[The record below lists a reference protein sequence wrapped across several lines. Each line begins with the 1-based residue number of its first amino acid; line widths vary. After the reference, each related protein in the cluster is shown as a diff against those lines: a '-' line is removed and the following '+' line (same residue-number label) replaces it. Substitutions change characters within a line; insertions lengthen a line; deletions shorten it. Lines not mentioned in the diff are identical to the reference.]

1 MAMKNRKQ
9 TKREARHLF
18 RLCLVNNSLDENN
31 VRQVVENIL
40 KSKRRGN
47 LALATE
53 FERLVRLDRLRHEAQ
68 VESATPLPSYL
79 RSNLQ
84 ASLLR
89 TYGPELSMSFEENPS
104 LIGGVRVRVGSDVYD
119 GSVKAGLAALE
130 KRFETN
136 GASK

>member
-1 MAMKNRKQ
+1 MKNRKQ

-18 RLCLVNNSLDENN
+18 RLCLVNNSLDENS
-31 VRQVVENIL
+31 VRQVVEKLL
-40 KSKRRGN
+40 KSKHRGY

-53 FERLVRLDRLRHEAQ
+53 FERLVKLDRLRHEAR
-68 VESATPLPSYL
+68 VESATPLPSDL
-79 RSNLQ
+79 RANLQ
-84 ASLLR
+84 ASLVR
-89 TYGPELSMSFEENPS
+89 TYGPELSTSFTENPL
-104 LIGGVRVRVGSDVYD
+104 LIGGMRVRVGSDVYD